1 MPDPCNSGCESVLFK
16 ESHAKWKDK
25 IQVSFYVLF
34 KWIDALYNPK
44 IQQLWAFQLLY
55 LIQMVLMSFLSLSR
69 LSKQKR
75 SDSASQ
81 DRKSSR
87 KNQIKREK
95 KRFQSLKKH
104 LQSHTLQKWKPE
116 WRARPLARFQAKK
129 VQAERTGGISLRSVT
144 KLERSSWAA

>member
-1 MPDPCNSGCESVLFK
+1 MLNEIIP
-16 ESHAKWKDK
+16 
-25 IQVSFYVLF
+25 VSFYVLF
-34 KWIDALYNPK
+34 KWIYALYNPK
-44 IQQLWAFQLLY
+44 IQQLLALPLYY
-55 LIQMVLMSFLSLSR
+55 LILMVLMKSFLSLSR
-69 LSKQKR
+69 FQAKTFRKH

-81 DRKSSR
+81 ERKSSR
-87 KNQIKREK
+87 KNQIEIEQKSRGAS
-95 KRFQSLKKH
+95 FQSLKKH

>member
-1 MPDPCNSGCESVLFK
+1 MLNEIIP
-16 ESHAKWKDK
+16 
-25 IQVSFYVLF
+25 VSFYVLF
-34 KWIDALYNPK
+34 KWIYALYNPK
-44 IQQLWAFQLLY
+44 IQQLLALPLY
-55 LIQMVLMSFLSLSR
+55 YLMLMVLMKSFLSLSR
-69 LSKQKR
+69 LSKQKH

-81 DRKSSR
+81 ERKSSR
-87 KNQIKREK
+87 KNQIEREQK
-95 KRFQSLKKH
+95 SRGASFQSLKKH